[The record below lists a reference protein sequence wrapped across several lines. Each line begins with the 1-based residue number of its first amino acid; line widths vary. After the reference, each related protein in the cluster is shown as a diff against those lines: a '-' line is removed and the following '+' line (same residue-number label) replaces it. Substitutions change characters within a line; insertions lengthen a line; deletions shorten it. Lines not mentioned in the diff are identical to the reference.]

1 MDDDNNKIRLNKIN
15 LGMLNFTTTT
25 PQFCCLLATNNV
37 KRERERER
45 ERENEM
51 QNCKAS

>member
-25 PQFCCLLATNNV
+25 PQFCCLHKHKQQTTLRV
-37 KRERERER
+37 KRERERE
-45 ERENEM
+45 M